1 MIRDK
6 YFQEKILALI
16 FMVTSLFLSD
26 KRRNF
31 RWEKH
36 PSEGPRL
43 AQEERTGMNY
53 QVASSVAGCT
63 FALRSEV

>member
-6 YFQEKILALI
+6 YLKEKILALI
-16 FMVTSLFLSD
+16 FMVTPLFLSD
-26 KRRNF
+26 ERRNL

-43 AQEERTGMNY
+43 AQGERTGMKC
-53 QVASSVAGCT
+53 QVASSVADCT